1 MTVKEC
7 YDLIGG
13 DYDDVIDRL
22 GMEKLVEKFMLKF
35 REDKAM
41 PQLRAAI
48 AEDNTEQA
56 FRAAHTLKGVAINLA
71 FKNLEICASD
81 LTEQLRPLENKPDS
95 ELVGKVENEYDRI
108 VDILNQYEA
117 QKA

>member
-7 YDLIGG
+7 YEQIGG
-13 DYDDVIDRL
+13 DYNDVIDRL
-22 GMEKLVEKFMLKF
+22 AMEKLVEKFMLKF

-41 PQLRAAI
+41 PQLREAI
-48 AEDNTEQA
+48 AQENIEQA

-71 FKNLEICASD
+71 FRQLEICASD
-81 LTEQLRPLENKPDS
+81 LTEQLRPLTDKPDAQ
-95 ELVGKVENEYDRI
+95 LVSKLENEYDRI